1 MRYLRQDSLAQTC
14 EAMAGTEGSGLS
26 DRGSWAPPGLGE
38 NLLSEVGLDFK
49 IGSLQTEKGGSAVSC
64 QVIGIAMLEGGFLV
78 AVPHAAWHR
87 TGARRYLPADSLV
100 RPVLA
105 EVLAAGEGDR
115 REAHPAWCGLELFGQ
130 IWRSRWFSGLQT
142 RQLPSGQARRRR
154 KSFSPLQVPGEDRE
168 GLRRLCRLGRPS
180 QL

>member
-1 MRYLRQDSLAQTC
+1 MLYRRQDSLAQTC
-14 EAMAGTEGSGLS
+14 EAMAGSEGSGLS
-26 DRGSWAPPGLGE
+26 DRGSQPPPGLGE

-49 IGSLQTEKGGSAVSC
+49 VGSLQTEKGGAAVSC
-64 QVIGIAMLEGGFLV
+64 QVIGIALLEGGFLV

-87 TGARRYLPADSLV
+87 TGVRRYLPPDSLV

-115 REAHPAWCGLELFGQ
+115 REAHPVWRVKVWIGTLRADLAQSVIFG
-130 IWRSRWFSGLQT
+130 SSDEAATFGA
-142 RQLPSGQARRRR
+142 GEEE
-154 KSFSPLQVPGEDRE
+154 VPGEGRE
-168 GLRRLCRLGRPS
+168 GLCRLCRLGHLS